1 MRLVVSTQTSSFKV
15 ICRLSSAAPAGP
27 NASTSPIEAVSVA
40 ILHEGRFL
48 LVRRGRAPAK
58 GLYAFP
64 GGRVEA
70 GETREQAVIREALE
84 ETGAQLANVAH
95 VVDLEIP
102 AENADRIEFVLS
114 VHSASYAGGTV
125 VAGDDADAAVWV
137 TVDEMEQLPLA
148 GSVLEIARQ
157 LAAEIKTAQS

>member
-1 MRLVVSTQTSSFKV
+1 MHVFPR
-15 ICRLSSAAPAGP
+15 
-27 NASTSPIEAVSVA
+27 TSPIEAVSVA

-70 GETREQAVIREALE
+70 GESRKQAVIREALE
-84 ETGAQLANVAH
+84 ETGAQLSNVAH

-102 AENADRIEFVLS
+102 AENEDRIEFVLS

-137 TVDEMEQLPLA
+137 TIEEMEQLPLA

-157 LAAEIKTAQS
+157 LVTDGKMAQP

>member
-1 MRLVVSTQTSSFKV
+1 M
-15 ICRLSSAAPAGP
+15 
-27 NASTSPIEAVSVA
+27 SVA

-70 GETREQAVIREALE
+70 GETREQAVVREALE

-95 VVDLEIP
+95 VVDLAIP
-102 AENADRIEFVLS
+102 AENDDRIEFVLS

-157 LAAEIKTAQS
+157 LAVEIKTAQS

>member
-1 MRLVVSTQTSSFKV
+1 M
-15 ICRLSSAAPAGP
+15 
-27 NASTSPIEAVSVA
+27 SVA

-95 VVDLEIP
+95 VVDLAIP
-102 AENADRIEFVLS
+102 AENDDRIEFVLS

>member
-1 MRLVVSTQTSSFKV
+1 M
-15 ICRLSSAAPAGP
+15 
-27 NASTSPIEAVSVA
+27 
-40 ILHEGRFL
+40 L

-102 AENADRIEFVLS
+102 AENDDRIEFVLS

>member
-1 MRLVVSTQTSSFKV
+1 M
-15 ICRLSSAAPAGP
+15 
-27 NASTSPIEAVSVA
+27 SVA

-70 GETREQAVIREALE
+70 GETREHAVIREALE

-102 AENADRIEFVLS
+102 AENDDRIEFVLS

>member
-1 MRLVVSTQTSSFKV
+1 
-15 ICRLSSAAPAGP
+15 LSSAAPAGP

-102 AENADRIEFVLS
+102 AENDDRIEFVLS

>member
-1 MRLVVSTQTSSFKV
+1 M
-15 ICRLSSAAPAGP
+15 
-27 NASTSPIEAVSVA
+27 A

-70 GETREQAVIREALE
+70 GESRKQAVIREALE
-84 ETGAQLANVAH
+84 ETGAQLSNVAH

-102 AENADRIEFVLS
+102 AENEDRIEFVLS

-137 TVDEMEQLPLA
+137 TIEEMEQLPLA

-157 LAAEIKTAQS
+157 LVTDGKMAQP